1 MKKQMRTVGVLLVV
15 AATAMTACGSSKKTT
30 TAAATTAA
38 PAAGATTAAPAAA
51 AGGAM
56 PGVALIV
63 KTATNPFFVSM
74 KKSADE
80 NAAKVGVKLTFAAG
94 TKDGDSATQIKAI
107 EDAIA
112 RKDAGILITPTSD
125 DVNPAIKKA
134 RDAKLFVI
142 ALDTVPTP
150 AETVDITFATDNLL
164 AGVNIGK
171 WTAAKLDGK
180 KATIAMLDLF
190 NDKVVSVDT
199 ARDQGFLIG
208 MGIID
213 KEDPS
218 GNGKEAKTGKYK
230 GGKGGDYEVVC
241 HEQSNGSIDDGKKA
255 METCLAK
262 NPAINV
268 IYGINEPAAAGGVQA
283 AQAKGLKD
291 LIVVGV
297 DGGCSGVK
305 LVKDGTLGA
314 TSQQYPGEMVNLGMK
329 AIKALVDS
337 KGKDIPKVSE
347 GKNFFNTGTKLIT
360 DTKVDGLESISTDE
374 GAKICWG
381 AP

>member
-1 MKKQMRTVGVLLVV
+1 MKSNKRTAVVLV
-15 AATAMTACGSSKKTT
+15 AASASLLLGACGSSSSSGSGSSGSK
-30 TAAATTAA
+30 
-38 PAAGATTAAPAAA
+38 
-51 AGGAM
+51 

-80 NAAKVGVKLTFAAG
+80 NAAKVGVNLTFAAG

-112 RKDAGILITPTSD
+112 RKDKGILITPTSN
-125 DVNPAIKKA
+125 DVNDAMAKA
-134 RDAKLFVI
+134 RKAGIYVI

-150 AETVDITFATDNLL
+150 PEAVDITFATDNLL

-171 WTAAKLDGK
+171 WTAAQLDGK
-180 KATIAMLDLF
+180 KAVIAMLDLF

-218 GNGKEAKTGKYK
+218 KNGGEPPTGKYK
-230 GGKGGDYEVVC
+230 GGKGGDYEIVC
-241 HEQSNGSIDDGKKA
+241 HEQSNGSADDGKKA

-262 NPAINV
+262 NKNINV
-268 IYGINEPAAAGGVQA
+268 IYGINEPAAAGGVAA
-283 AQAKGLKD
+283 AQAAGLKD
-291 LIVVGV
+291 LLVVGV
-297 DGGCSGVK
+297 DGGCSGVAEVAK
-305 LVKDGTLGA
+305 GTLGA

-329 AIKALVDS
+329 AIKDLVDS
-337 KGKDIPKVSE
+337 KGKTKPAVSA

-360 DTKVDGLESISTDE
+360 DKKVDGLESITTAD

>member
-1 MKKQMRTVGVLLVV
+1 MKSTKRTAAVLFAASASLLVG
-15 AATAMTACGSSKKTT
+15 ACGSSTTKAVTT
-30 TAAATTAA
+30 TVKPAGAASTAA
-38 PAAGATTAAPAAA
+38 PKPAGDL
-51 AGGAM
+51 

-112 RKDAGILITPTSD
+112 RKDAGILITPTSN
-125 DVNPAIKKA
+125 DVNDAMGKA
-134 RDAKLFVI
+134 RKAGLFVI

-150 AETVDITFATDNLL
+150 ADAVDITFATDNLL

-171 WTAAKLDGK
+171 WTAAQLGGK

-218 GNGKEAKTGKYK
+218 KNGGEPPTGKYK
-230 GGKGGDYEVVC
+230 GGKGGDYEIVC
-241 HEQSNGSIDDGKKA
+241 HEQSNGSADDGKKA

-262 NPAINV
+262 NKNINV
-268 IYGINEPAAAGGVQA
+268 IYGINEPAAAGGVAA
-283 AQAKGLKD
+283 AQAAGLKD
-291 LIVVGV
+291 LLVVGV
-297 DGGCSGVK
+297 DGGCSGVAEVAK
-305 LVKDGTLGA
+305 GVLGA
-314 TSQQYPGEMVNLGMK
+314 TSQQYPGEMVNLGMQ
-329 AIKALVDS
+329 AIKKLVDS
-337 KGKDIPKVSE
+337 KGKDKPAVSA

-360 DTKVDGLESISTDE
+360 DKKVDGLESITTAD

>member
-1 MKKQMRTVGVLLVV
+1 MKSNKRTAVALV
-15 AATAMTACGSSKKTT
+15 AASASLLLGACGSSKAKVD
-30 TAAATTAA
+30 TAAETTVKGAAA
-38 PAAGATTAAPAAA
+38 PATGE
-51 AGGAM
+51 M

-112 RKDAGILITPTSD
+112 RKDAGILITPTSN
-125 DVNPAIKKA
+125 DVNDAMGKA
-134 RDAKLFVI
+134 RAAGLFVI

-150 AETVDITFATDNLL
+150 ADAVDITFATDNLL
-164 AGVNIGK
+164 AGINIGK
-171 WTAAKLDGK
+171 WTAAQLDGK

-218 GNGKEAKTGKYK
+218 GNGKEPKTGKYK

-241 HEQSNGSIDDGKKA
+241 HEQSNGSADDGKKA
-255 METCLAK
+255 METCIAK
-262 NPAINV
+262 NKEINV
-268 IYGINEPAAAGGVQA
+268 IYGINEPAAAGGVAA
-283 AQAKGLKD
+283 AQAAGLKD

-297 DGGCSGVK
+297 DGGCSGVAEVAK
-305 LVKDGTLGA
+305 GVLGA
-314 TSQQYPGEMVNLGMK
+314 TSQQYPGEMVNLGMQ
-329 AIKALVDS
+329 AIKKLVDS
-337 KGKDIPKVSE
+337 KGAEKPKVSE

-360 DTKVDGLESISTDE
+360 DKPVAGLESITTAD

-381 AP
+381 AA

>member
-1 MKKQMRTVGVLLVV
+1 MKKQMCAVGALVLI
-15 AATAMTACGSSKKTT
+15 AATGVTACGSSSSSSSKT
-30 TAAATTAA
+30 
-38 PAAGATTAAPAAA
+38 
-51 AGGAM
+51 

-74 KKSADE
+74 KKSADD
-80 NAAKVGVKLTFAAG
+80 NAAKIGVKLTFAAG

-107 EDAIA
+107 DDAVA

-125 DVNPAIKKA
+125 DVNPAIAKA
-134 RDAKLFVI
+134 RKAGLYVI

-208 MGIID
+208 MGILD

-218 GNGKEAKTGKYK
+218 ANGKEPKTGKYK

-241 HEQSNGSIDDGKKA
+241 HEPSNGSTDDGKKA

-283 AQAKGLKD
+283 ATAKGLKD

-297 DGGCSGVK
+297 DGGCSGVG
-305 LVKDGTLGA
+305 LVKAGTLGA
-314 TSQQYPGEMVNLGMK
+314 TSQQYPGEMVNLGMQ
-329 AIKALVDS
+329 AIKKIIDS
-337 KGKDIPKVSE
+337 KGKDKPAVSP

-360 DTKVDGLESISTDE
+360 DTKVAGLDSISTDE

>member
-1 MKKQMRTVGVLLVV
+1 MKNNKRTAVVLV
-15 AATAMTACGSSKKTT
+15 AASASLLLGACGSSSSSGSGGGKT
-30 TAAATTAA
+30 
-38 PAAGATTAAPAAA
+38 
-51 AGGAM
+51 

-112 RKDAGILITPTSD
+112 RKDAGILITPTSN
-125 DVNPAIKKA
+125 DVNDAMKKA
-134 RDAKLFVI
+134 RDKGIYVI

-150 AETVDITFATDNLL
+150 PEAVDITFATDNLL

-171 WTAAKLDGK
+171 WTASQLGGK
-180 KATIAMLDLF
+180 KAVIAMLDLF

-218 GNGKEAKTGKYK
+218 KNGGEAPTGKYK
-230 GGKGGDYEVVC
+230 GGKGGDYEIVC
-241 HEQSNGSIDDGKKA
+241 HEQSNGSADDGKKA

-262 NPAINV
+262 NKNINV
-268 IYGINEPAAAGGVQA
+268 IYGINEPAAAGGVAA
-283 AQAKGLKD
+283 AQAAGLKD
-291 LIVVGV
+291 LLVVGV
-297 DGGCSGVK
+297 DGGCSGVAEVAK
-305 LVKDGTLGA
+305 GTLGA

-329 AIKALVDS
+329 AIKDLVDS
-337 KGKDIPKVSE
+337 KGKTKPAVSA

-360 DTKVDGLESISTDE
+360 DKKVDGLESITTAD

>member
-1 MKKQMRTVGVLLVV
+1 MKTNKRTTAALLVGS
-15 AATAMTACGSSKKTT
+15 AALLLGACGSSSSSSSSSKT
-30 TAAATTAA
+30 
-38 PAAGATTAAPAAA
+38 
-51 AGGAM
+51 

-63 KTATNPFFVSM
+63 KTATNPFFVTM
-74 KKSADE
+74 KKAADE

-112 RKDAGILITPTSD
+112 RKDAGILITPTSN
-125 DVNPAIKKA
+125 DVNDAMAKA
-134 RDAKLFVI
+134 RKAGLYVI

-150 AETVDITFATDNLL
+150 PEAVDITFATDNLL

-171 WTAAKLDGK
+171 WTAGQLGGK
-180 KATIAMLDLF
+180 KAVIAMLDLF

-218 GNGKEAKTGKYK
+218 GNGKEAPTGKYK
-230 GGKGGDYEVVC
+230 GGKGGDYVVVC
-241 HEQSNGSIDDGKKA
+241 HEQSNGSADDGKKA

-262 NPAINV
+262 NKEINV
-268 IYGINEPAAAGGVQA
+268 IYGINEPAAQGGLAA
-283 AQAKGLKD
+283 AQAAGLKD

-297 DGGCSGVK
+297 DGGCAGVAA
-305 LVKDGTLGA
+305 VKKGEVGA
-314 TSQQYPGEMVNLGMK
+314 TSQQYPSEMVKLGME

-337 KGKDIPKVSE
+337 KGKTKPAVSA

-360 DTKVDGLESISTDE
+360 DKKVDGLESITTDE

-381 AP
+381 TA

>member
-1 MKKQMRTVGVLLVV
+1 MKKQMRTTGVLLVV
-15 AATAMTACGSSKKTT
+15 AATAMVGCGSSKKTT

-38 PAAGATTAAPAAA
+38 PAAGATTAAAAPA

-134 RDAKLFVI
+134 RDAGLYVI

-199 ARDQGFLIG
+199 ARDQGFLMG

-218 GNGKEAKTGKYK
+218 GNGKEPKTGKYK

-241 HEQSNGSIDDGKKA
+241 HEQSNGSTDDGKKA

-262 NPAINV
+262 NPNINV

-297 DGGCSGVK
+297 DGGCSGVG
-305 LVKDGTLGA
+305 LVKAGTLGA
-314 TSQQYPGEMVNLGMK
+314 TSQQYPGEMVNLGMQ
-329 AIKALVDS
+329 AIKKIIDS
-337 KGKDIPKVSE
+337 KGADKPKVSE

>member
-1 MKKQMRTVGVLLVV
+1 ML
-15 AATAMTACGSSKKTT
+15 AACGSDKAETT
-30 TAAATTAA
+30 TATTAAGGAATTAA
-38 PAAGATTAAPAAA
+38 AATGET
-51 AGGAM
+51 

-112 RKDAGILITPTSD
+112 RKDAGILITPTSN

-134 RDAKLFVI
+134 RDAGLYVI

-150 AETVDITFATDNLL
+150 PDTVDITFATDNYL
-164 AGVNIGK
+164 AGQNIGK
-171 WTAAKLDGK
+171 WAAAKLDGK
-180 KATIAMLDLF
+180 KAVIAMLDLF
-190 NDKVVSVDT
+190 TDQVVSVDT
-199 ARDQGFLIG
+199 ARDYGFLNG
-208 MGIID
+208 MGIVD
-213 KEDPS
+213 KEDPTKLGS
-218 GNGKEAKTGKYK
+218 EPPTGKYT
-230 GGKGGDYEVVC
+230 GGKGGDYEIVC
-241 HEQSNGSIDDGKKA
+241 HEQTNGNTDDGKKA
-255 METCLAK
+255 MEKCLAK
-262 NPAINV
+262 NPNINV

-283 AQAKGLKD
+283 AQAAGLKD

-297 DGGCSGVK
+297 DGGCSGVAE
-305 LVKDGTLGA
+305 VKKGVLGA
-314 TSQQYPGEMVNLGMK
+314 TSQQYPGEMVNLGMQ
-329 AIKALVDS
+329 AIKKIIDS
-337 KGKDIPKVSE
+337 KGATKPEVSP

-360 DTKVDGLESISTDE
+360 DQPVTGLESITTDE

-381 AP
+381 

>member
-1 MKKQMRTVGVLLVV
+1 MKSTKRTAVVLFAASASLLVG
-15 AATAMTACGSSKKTT
+15 ACGSSTPKAATT
-30 TAAATTAA
+30 TVKPAGAATTAA
-38 PAAGATTAAPAAA
+38 PAKT
-51 AGGAM
+51 GGDL

-112 RKDAGILITPTSD
+112 RKDAGILITPTSN
-125 DVNPAIKKA
+125 DVNDAMGKA
-134 RDAKLFVI
+134 RKAGLFVI

-150 AETVDITFATDNLL
+150 ADAVDITFATDNLL

-171 WTAAKLDGK
+171 WTAAQLGGK

-218 GNGKEAKTGKYK
+218 ANGKEPKTGKYK

-241 HEQSNGSIDDGKKA
+241 HEQSNGSADDGKKA
-255 METCLAK
+255 METCIAK
-262 NPAINV
+262 NKEINV
-268 IYGINEPAAAGGVQA
+268 IYGINEPAAAGGVAA
-283 AQAKGLKD
+283 AQAAGLKD

-297 DGGCSGVK
+297 DGGCSGVAEVAK
-305 LVKDGTLGA
+305 GVLGA
-314 TSQQYPGEMVNLGMK
+314 TSQQYPGEMVNLGMQ
-329 AIKALVDS
+329 AIKKLVDT
-337 KGKDIPKVSE
+337 KGADKPKVSD

-360 DTKVDGLESISTDE
+360 DKKVDGLESITTAD

-381 AP
+381 GA

>member
-1 MKKQMRTVGVLLVV
+1 MKITKPATAVLLAGS
-15 AATAMTACGSSKKTT
+15 AALLLAACGSSSSGSGSSSKT
-30 TAAATTAA
+30 
-38 PAAGATTAAPAAA
+38 
-51 AGGAM
+51 
-56 PGVALIV
+56 PGIALIV

-80 NAAKVGVKLTFAAG
+80 NASKIGVKLTFAAG

-112 RKDAGILITPTSD
+112 RKDAGILITPSTN
-125 DVNPAIKKA
+125 DVLPAIAKA
-134 RDAKLFVI
+134 RKAGLYVI

-150 AETVDITFATDNLL
+150 ADSVDITFATDNYL
-164 AGVNIGK
+164 AGQNIGK
-171 WTAAKLDGK
+171 WTASQLGGK
-180 KATIAMLDLF
+180 KAVIAMLDLF
-190 NDKVVSVDT
+190 KDQVVSVDT
-199 ARDQGFLIG
+199 ARDQGFLNG
-208 MGIID
+208 MGIVA

-218 GNGKEAKTGKYK
+218 GNGKEPATGKYT

-241 HEQSNGSIDDGKKA
+241 HEPTNGNTDDGKKA

-262 NPAINV
+262 NKNINV
-268 IYGINEPAAAGGVQA
+268 IYGINEPAAAGGVA
-283 AQAKGLKD
+283 AAAAAGLKD

-297 DGGCSGVK
+297 DGGCSGVAQVASK
-305 LVKDGTLGA
+305 VLGA

-337 KGKDIPKVSE
+337 KGKTKPEVSA

-360 DTKVDGLESISTDE
+360 DVKVDGLESISTAD

-381 AP
+381 AA

>member
-1 MKKQMRTVGVLLVV
+1 MKKQMRTAGVLLVV
-15 AATAMTACGSSKKTT
+15 AATALTACGSSKKTT

-38 PAAGATTAAPAAA
+38 SAAGATTAAPA

-74 KKSADE
+74 KKSADD
-80 NAAKVGVKLTFAAG
+80 NAKKVGVNLTFAAG

-134 RDAKLFVI
+134 RDAGLYVI

-213 KEDPS
+213 KEDPT

-241 HEQSNGSIDDGKKA
+241 HEQSNGSTDDGKKA

-297 DGGCSGVK
+297 DGGCSGVG
-305 LVKDGTLGA
+305 LVKAGTLGA
-314 TSQQYPGEMVNLGMK
+314 TSQQYPGEMVNLGMQ
-329 AIKALVDS
+329 AIKKIIDS
-337 KGKDIPKVSE
+337 KGKEKPAVSP

-360 DTKVDGLESISTDE
+360 DTKVAGLESISTDE

>member
-1 MKKQMRTVGVLLVV
+1 MKNNKRTTVVLV
-15 AATAMTACGSSKKTT
+15 AASAAMLLGACGSSATKAVTT
-30 TAAATTAA
+30 TVKPAGAATTAA
-38 PAAGATTAAPAAA
+38 PAA

-112 RKDAGILITPTSD
+112 RKDAGILITPTSN
-125 DVNPAIKKA
+125 DVNDAMGKA
-134 RDAKLFVI
+134 RKAGLFVI

-150 AETVDITFATDNLL
+150 ADAVDITFATDNLL

-171 WTAAKLDGK
+171 WTAAQLGGK
-180 KATIAMLDLF
+180 KAVIAMLDLF

-218 GNGKEAKTGKYK
+218 KNGGEPATGKYK
-230 GGKGGDYEVVC
+230 GGKGGDYVIVC
-241 HEQSNGSIDDGKKA
+241 HEQSNGSADDGKKA

-262 NPAINV
+262 NKEINV
-268 IYGINEPAAAGGVQA
+268 IYGINEPAAAGGVAA
-283 AQAKGLKD
+283 AQAAGLKD
-291 LIVVGV
+291 LLVVGV
-297 DGGCSGVK
+297 DGGCSGVAEVAK
-305 LVKDGTLGA
+305 GTLGA
-314 TSQQYPGEMVNLGMK
+314 TSQQYPGEMVNLGMQ
-329 AIKALVDS
+329 AIKKLVDS
-337 KGKDIPKVSE
+337 KGADKPKVYRYQAHHRQ
-347 GKNFFNTGTKLIT
+347 
-360 DTKVDGLESISTDE
+360 ES
-374 GAKICWG
+374 
-381 AP
+381 

>member
-1 MKKQMRTVGVLLVV
+1 MKKQMRTAGVLLVV
-15 AATAMTACGSSKKTT
+15 AATALTACGSSKKTT
-30 TAAATTAA
+30 TAAATTVA
-38 PAAGATTAAPAAA
+38 PAAGATTAAPAA
-51 AGGAM
+51 GGTL

-74 KKSADE
+74 KKSADD

-134 RDAKLFVI
+134 RDAGLYVI

-213 KEDPS
+213 KEDPTA
-218 GNGKEAKTGKYK
+218 NGKEAKTGKYK

-241 HEQSNGSIDDGKKA
+241 HEQSNGSTDDGKKA

-283 AQAKGLKD
+283 ATAKGLKD

-297 DGGCSGVK
+297 DGGCSGVG
-305 LVKDGTLGA
+305 LVKAGTLGA
-314 TSQQYPGEMVNLGMK
+314 TSQQYPGEMVNLGMQ
-329 AIKALVDS
+329 AIKKIIDS
-337 KGKDIPKVSE
+337 KGKEKPAVSA

-360 DTKVDGLESISTDE
+360 DTKVAGLESISTDE

>member
-241 HEQSNGSIDDGKKA
+241 HEPTDGSIDKGKTA

-262 NPAINV
+262 NPNINV

>member
-38 PAAGATTAAPAAA
+38 PAAGATTAAPA

-134 RDAKLFVI
+134 RDAGLYVI

-218 GNGKEAKTGKYK
+218 GNGKEPKTGKYK

-241 HEQSNGSIDDGKKA
+241 HEQSNGSTDDGKKA

-262 NPAINV
+262 NPNINV

-297 DGGCSGVK
+297 DGGCSGVG
-305 LVKDGTLGA
+305 LVKAGTLGA
-314 TSQQYPGEMVNLGMK
+314 TSQQYPGEMVNLGMQ
-329 AIKALVDS
+329 AIKKIIDS
-337 KGKDIPKVSE
+337 KGADKPKVSE

>member
-1 MKKQMRTVGVLLVV
+1 MFNSSARSARRAKVVV
-15 AATAMTACGSSKKTT
+15 AATTVLLIAAGCGSSSKGASSKT
-30 TAAATTAA
+30 
-38 PAAGATTAAPAAA
+38 
-51 AGGAM
+51 

-74 KKSADE
+74 KKSADD
-80 NAAKVGVKLTFAAG
+80 NATAAGVKLTFAAG

-125 DVNPAIKKA
+125 DVNPAIAKAKKA
-134 RDAKLFVI
+134 GIFVI

-150 AETVDITFATDNLL
+150 PETVDITFATDNLL

-171 WTAAKLDGK
+171 WTAAQLGGK
-180 KATIAMLDLF
+180 KAVIAMLDLF

-218 GNGKEAKTGKYK
+218 ANGKEPKTGKYK

-241 HEQSNGSIDDGKKA
+241 HEPTNGNSDDGKKA

-268 IYGINEPAAAGGVQA
+268 IYGINEPAAAGGVA
-283 AQAKGLKD
+283 AATAKGLKD
-291 LIVVGV
+291 VLVVGV

-305 LVKDGTLGA
+305 LVADGVLGA
-314 TSQQYPGEMVNLGMK
+314 TSQQYPGDMVKLGMT

-337 KGKDIPKVSE
+337 KGKTKPVVSA

-360 DTKVDGLESISTDE
+360 DKKVDGLESITTAE
-374 GAKICWG
+374 GTKLCWG
-381 AP
+381 GA